1 MACTEDKVLNITMR
15 SMECQKL
22 SSQIFGRHNLGSES
36 TDDDD
41 DLSDQLRD
49 GDEGIESSEEE
60 EGGAAAAMTGD
71 TLEPEPSKSKQ
82 ESQSRSPSS
91 SPDSFEQ
98 VEPDKSPTRESS
110 PSSPDGEVE
119 SDPKSPSSLLGTDD
133 SSSSP
138 CPTLD
143 LHETALTGDT
153 LEPEPSKSKLESDSR
168 SPSSSSDSFERVEPA
183 QSVTRESSPSS
194 PGSKEELNPKS
205 PSSPSSGTDDSLHCH
220 TPDSYEKVVE
230 LGGARLI

>member
-1 MACTEDKVLNITMR
+1 
-15 SMECQKL
+15 
-22 SSQIFGRHNLGSES
+22 
-36 TDDDD
+36 
-41 DLSDQLRD
+41 
-49 GDEGIESSEEE
+49 
-60 EGGAAAAMTGD
+60 MTSD

-98 VEPDKSPTRESS
+98 VEPDKSPARESS

-183 QSVTRESSPSS
+183 KSPTRESSGRPKEKFCHSAES
-194 PGSKEELNPKS
+194 RKRTFQRDSFLRKYRKNRKRVFRQKWHLSAEIGSFCRSRALWNEEFCIK
-205 PSSPSSGTDDSLHCH
+205 
-220 TPDSYEKVVE
+220 
-230 LGGARLI
+230 